1 MNAQVKKPGTVP
13 ESIAQIIKALTIINE
28 QALRALF
35 DLQDPRSDSE
45 ANTDGI
51 TDYTQL
57 LVPTT
62 SREVLS
68 AYVREGVGVH
78 IYHLSAGEFTAVLSG
93 YLDDEFQT
101 YSHTG
106 TLLTV
111 AEFVN
116 QTIKSF
122 IGEQSK

>member
-1 MNAQVKKPGTVP
+1 MNAQEKKPGTEP
-13 ESIAQIIKALTIINE
+13 ESIAQITKALTIINE

-35 DLQDPRSDSE
+35 DLQPRSDSE
-45 ANTDGI
+45 ASTEGI

-68 AYVREGVGVH
+68 AYVRAGVGVR
-78 IYHLSAGEFTAVLSG
+78 IYHLSAGGFTAVLSG
-93 YLDDEFQT
+93 YLDDEFKT
-101 YSHTG
+101 YTHTG

-116 QTIKSF
+116 QTIKDF
-122 IGEQSK
+122 IGEQNK

>member
-1 MNAQVKKPGTVP
+1 MNAQEKKPGTEP
-13 ESIAQIIKALTIINE
+13 ESIAQITKALTIINE

-35 DLQDPRSDSE
+35 DLQPRSDSE
-45 ANTDGI
+45 ANTEGI

-68 AYVREGVGVH
+68 AYVRAGVGLRL
-78 IYHLSAGEFTAVLSG
+78 YHLSAGNFTAVLSG
-93 YLDDEFQT
+93 YFDDEFQT

-116 QTIKSF
+116 QTIKTF
-122 IGEQSK
+122 IGEQNK

>member
-1 MNAQVKKPGTVP
+1 MNAQEKKPGTEP
-13 ESIAQIIKALTIINE
+13 ESIAQITKALTIINE

-35 DLQDPRSDSE
+35 NLRGLLPDSD
-45 ANTDGI
+45 TDTEGI
-51 TDYTQL
+51 ADYTQL

-68 AYVREGVGVH
+68 AYVRAGVGVR
-78 IYHLSAGEFTAVLSG
+78 IYHLSAGGFTAVLSG
-93 YLDDEFQT
+93 YLDDEFKT

-116 QTIKSF
+116 QTIKDF
-122 IGEQSK
+122 IGERNK

>member
-1 MNAQVKKPGTVP
+1 MNAQEKKPGTEP
-13 ESIAQIIKALTIINE
+13 ESIAQITKALTIINE

-35 DLQDPRSDSE
+35 DLQGPRPDAE
-45 ANTDGI
+45 ANTEGI

-68 AYVREGVGVH
+68 AYVRAGVGLRL
-78 IYHLSAGEFTAVLSG
+78 YHLSAGNFTAVLSG
-93 YLDDEFQT
+93 YFDDEFQT

-116 QTIKSF
+116 QTIKTF
-122 IGEQSK
+122 IGEQNK